1 MFVRRE
7 MLFMPILY
15 RINVLESMREIGIRP
30 IDLRKNKLLAE
41 GVIQYLREGKQLS
54 FSNLSRICSI
64 LKCRID
70 ELLVYYPEDI
80 DQDKIPPQYSLFV
93 LRSENKAFSQPIQT
107 IYYGL
112 TDMNF
117 INHETFSYLRAFYNY
132 LNITKTSLDGMPYE
146 DIKAVIEKY
155 NNSIPISNLDI
166 AHAQSDILSMFGFL
180 IERFGNTISTFL
192 NDFFDTV
199 DNYYKEIQ

>member
-54 FSNLSRICSI
+54 FSNLAKICSI

-70 ELLVYYPEDI
+70 ELLVYYPDDI
-80 DQDKIPPQYSLFV
+80 DQDKIPPQYSLFI
-93 LRSENKAFSQPIQT
+93 LRSENKVFSQPTQT
-107 IYYGL
+107 IYYNL
-112 TDMNF
+112 TDINF
-117 INHETFSYLRAFYNY
+117 IVHDTFSYLRAFYNY
-132 LNITKTSLDGMPYE
+132 LDITKTYLDGMPYE
-146 DIKAVIEKY
+146 DIKDVIEKY
-155 NNSIPISNLDI
+155 NDSIPKSNIDI
-166 AHAQSDILSMFGFL
+166 AYAQSDILSMFGFL
-180 IERFGNTISTFL
+180 IERFGNTISAFL

-199 DNYYKEIQ
+199 DNYYKEI